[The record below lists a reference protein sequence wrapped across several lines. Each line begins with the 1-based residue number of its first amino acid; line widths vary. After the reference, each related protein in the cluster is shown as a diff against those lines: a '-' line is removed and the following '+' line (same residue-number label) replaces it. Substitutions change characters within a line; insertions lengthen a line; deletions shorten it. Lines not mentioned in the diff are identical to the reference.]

1 MIRINLAPGTE
12 RAAKPKAKSGPAL
25 PAGALQS
32 YLLLALVAGGALV
45 LCAGAW
51 WMQSNKLRDLNTRIA
66 ADEKRQKD
74 LQAIRAQVDQFQQ
87 KKAMLEN
94 KVLVIEKLRLAQKS
108 PVHMLDEISKA
119 LPDFVWL
126 TGMEQTRG
134 GNLRFSGQSNSYA
147 AVADFISALQRS
159 GWFPQ
164 VDLGTSQEQQSLVD
178 FTLTGTFKDPEVA
191 AKEKAAD
198 EAATAAAASSVSS
211 AKAKAKGAR

>member
-1 MIRINLAPGTE
+1 MIRINLVAPE
-12 RAAKPKAKSGPAL
+12 RAAKAKPKAGPAL

-32 YLLLALVAGGALV
+32 YLLLALFAGGALV

>member
-1 MIRINLAPGTE
+1 MIRINLAAPE
-12 RAAKPKAKSGPAL
+12 RAAKAKPKAGPAL

-32 YLLLALVAGGALV
+32 YLLLALFAGGALV

-51 WMQSNKLRDLNTRIA
+51 WMQSNKLKDLDTRIA
-66 ADEKRQKD
+66 ADEKRQRD
-74 LQAIRAQVDQFQQ
+74 LQAIKAQVDQFQQ

-94 KVLVIEKLRLAQKS
+94 KVLVIEQLRLAQKS
-108 PVHMLDEISKA
+108 PVHMLDEVSKS

-126 TGMEQTRG
+126 TGMEEARG
-134 GNLRFSGQSNSYA
+134 ALRFSGQSNSLA

-178 FTLTGTFKDPEVA
+178 FTLNGTFKDPEVA
-191 AKEKAAD
+191 AKEKAVQ
-198 EAATAAAASSVSS
+198 EAAAA
-211 AKAKAKGAR
+211 AAPAGKAKGK